1 MAPITLASTQDVAV
15 PANVNEER
23 NPQIVSYMSCTVSR
37 KDEAAELAN
46 EERNPQIVSY
56 MSSGSSDA
64 SPDLAVPD
72 VAVPA
77 NVNEERNPQIVSYM
91 SCTVSR
97 KDEAAELANEE
108 RNPQIVSYM
117 SCTIA

>member
-56 MSSGSSDA
+56 MS
-64 SPDLAVPD
+64 
-72 VAVPA
+72 
-77 NVNEERNPQIVSYM
+77 
-91 SCTVSR
+91 
-97 KDEAAELANEE
+97 
-108 RNPQIVSYM
+108 
-117 SCTIA
+117 CTIA